1 MNVGTVGKDTE
12 RSLHL
17 NGYEYDGDQDGL
29 RRAVMQM
36 HGTDGSGLL
45 WLEQWR

>member
-1 MNVGTVGKDTE
+1 MSVRTVGKDTE
-12 RSLHL
+12 TLHL
-17 NGYEYDGDQDGL
+17 NGYECDEDQDGL

-36 HGTDGSGLL
+36 HGTDGTGLL